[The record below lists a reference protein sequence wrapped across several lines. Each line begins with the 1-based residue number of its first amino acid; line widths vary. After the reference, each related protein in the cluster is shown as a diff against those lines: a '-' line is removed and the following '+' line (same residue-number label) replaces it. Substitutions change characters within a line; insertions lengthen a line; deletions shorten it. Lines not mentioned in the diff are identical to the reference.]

1 MTLNAVL
8 CEGAAEQAI
17 MTVLIEQNVL
27 TIEQNTLFYGKIF
40 RDRIAKRF
48 FERYMRSQMDEEVTI
63 YRIVDSKKEKFKISS
78 KIKKEFSGKYRVVDV
93 ITSPEIEILIIV
105 AEGKYN
111 EFIKMKS
118 KMKPSEYCK
127 SKLNLKNVKDYEYVK
142 DYFKDVNKLIDAINK
157 YHSLMK
163 NNKEKDTQTL
173 YDLLEN
179 KYKR

>member
-8 CEGAAEQAI
+8 CEGAAEEAI
-17 MTVLIEQNVL
+17 MTVLIEQNIL
-27 TIEQNTLFYGKIF
+27 TIKENTLLYGKVF
-40 RDRIAKRF
+40 RERSARSF
-48 FERYMRSQMDEEVTI
+48 FEKYMRSQMDEEVTI

-93 ITSPEIEILIIV
+93 ITSPEIEMLIII

-118 KMKPSEYCK
+118 KMKPSDYCK
-127 SKLNLKNVKDYEYVK
+127 SKLNLKNVKDYKYVK
-142 DYFKDVNKLIDAINK
+142 DYFEDVNKLIDVINI
-157 YHSLMK
+157 YHSLKK
-163 NNKEKDTQTL
+163 NNKEKNVETL

-179 KYKR
+179 EYKR